1 MARKKLLTES
11 EIRRFMKLANVA
23 PVGNKRLREMYDV
36 PGTRDDEEKRD
47 VMEQEEED
55 IEMDL
60 EEPMG
65 DELPAEMPE
74 EPMGDELPAEMP
86 EEPMGD
92 DDMDMGMGAEGDMIS
107 ISDFM
112 SALEDALES
121 VTGQDVSSEIG
132 MDDEMG
138 APPEG
143 GDADLS
149 AEMPPMDDEE
159 MDMEM
164 DMEMGDE
171 EDMLAER
178 IARRVRARLRAER
191 KAADALKES
200 KMRKVKAKMKRER
213 MANDLT
219 ERIFTRLTTK

>member
-23 PVGNKRLREMYDV
+23 PVGNKRLSEMYDA
-36 PGTRDDEEKRD
+36 PGMRDEEEEEPAMRD
-47 VMEQEEED
+47 MMEQEEE
-55 IEMDL
+55 EMDMEMDM

-74 EPMGDELPAEMP
+74 EPMGDEE
-86 EEPMGD
+86 
-92 DDMDMGMGAEGDMIS
+92 MDMGMGAEGDMIS

-112 SALEDALES
+112 SALEKALEDT
-121 VTGQDVSSEIG
+121 TGQEVSSEIG
-132 MDDEMG
+132 MDDEME

-164 DMEMGDE
+164 GDE

-178 IARRVRARLRAER
+178 IARRVRARLRVER

>member
-23 PVGNKRLREMYDV
+23 PVGNKRLREMHDA
-36 PGTRDDEEKRD
+36 PGMRDEEEEEPAMRD
-47 VMEQEEED
+47 MMEQEEE
-55 IEMDL
+55 EMD
-60 EEPMG
+60 M
-65 DELPAEMPE
+65 EMDME

-121 VTGQDVSSEIG
+121 ATGQEVSSEIG

-143 GDADLS
+143 GDVEDLS
-149 AEMPPMDDEE
+149 AEMPPMDDE
-159 MDMEM
+159 
-164 DMEMGDE
+164 EMGDE

>member
-36 PGTRDDEEKRD
+36 PGTRDDKEELAFRD
-47 VMEQEEED
+47 MMEQEEE
-55 IEMDL
+55 EMDL
-60 EEPMG
+60 EGPMG

-74 EPMGDELPAEMP
+74 EPMGDDD
-86 EEPMGD
+86 MGI

-121 VTGQDVSSEIG
+121 VTGQDVSTEIG

-143 GDADLS
+143 GDVEDLS
-149 AEMPPMDDEE
+149 AEMPPMDDE
-159 MDMEM
+159 
-164 DMEMGDE
+164 EMGDE

>member
-23 PVGNKRLREMYDV
+23 PVGNKRLREMHDA
-36 PGTRDDEEKRD
+36 PGMRDEEEEEPAMRD
-47 VMEQEEED
+47 MMEQEEE
-55 IEMDL
+55 EMDMEMDM

-65 DELPAEMPE
+65 DEEM
-74 EPMGDELPAEMP
+74 GI
-86 EEPMGD
+86 

-121 VTGQDVSSEIG
+121 ATGQEVSSEIG

-143 GDADLS
+143 GDVEDLS

-159 MDMEM
+159 MDMDM
-164 DMEMGDE
+164 DMGDE

>member
-23 PVGNKRLREMYDV
+23 PVGNKRLSEMYDA
-36 PGTRDDEEKRD
+36 PGMRDEEEEEPAMRD
-47 VMEQEEED
+47 MMEQEEEEE
-55 IEMDL
+55 EMDMEMDM

-74 EPMGDELPAEMP
+74 EPMGDEEMD
-86 EEPMGD
+86 M
-92 DDMDMGMGAEGDMIS
+92 DMDMGMGAEGDMIS

-112 SALEDALES
+112 SALEKALEDT
-121 VTGQDVSSEIG
+121 TGQEVSSEIG

-149 AEMPPMDDEE
+149 AEMPPMDDE
-159 MDMEM
+159 EM

>member
-36 PGTRDDEEKRD
+36 PGTRDDKEELAFRD
-47 VMEQEEED
+47 MMEQEEEV
-55 IEMDL
+55 DL
-60 EEPMG
+60 EGPM
-65 DELPAEMPE
+65 DPEDDMPE
-74 EPMGDELPAEMP
+74 EPMGDDD
-86 EEPMGD
+86 MGI

-112 SALEDALES
+112 LALEDALES
-121 VTGQDVSSEIG
+121 VTGQDVSTEIG
-132 MDDEMG
+132 MDDEME

-159 MDMEM
+159 MDM
-164 DMEMGDE
+164 GDEE

>member
-23 PVGNKRLREMYDV
+23 PVGNKRLSEMYDA
-36 PGTRDDEEKRD
+36 PGTRDEEEKEPAMRD
-47 VMEQEEED
+47 MMEQEEE
-55 IEMDL
+55 EMDMEMDM

-74 EPMGDELPAEMP
+74 EPMGDEEMD
-86 EEPMGD
+86 MD
-92 DDMDMGMGAEGDMIS
+92 MDMDMGMGAEGDMIS

-143 GDADLS
+143 GDVEDLS
-149 AEMPPMDDEE
+149 AEMPPMDDE
-159 MDMEM
+159 
-164 DMEMGDE
+164 EMGDE

>member
-23 PVGNKRLREMYDV
+23 PVGNKRLSEMYDA
-36 PGTRDDEEKRD
+36 PGMRDEEEEEPAMRD
-47 VMEQEEED
+47 MMEQEEE
-55 IEMDL
+55 EMDMEMDM

-74 EPMGDELPAEMP
+74 EPMGM
-86 EEPMGD
+86 
-92 DDMDMGMGAEGDMIS
+92 DMDMGMGAEGDMIS

-143 GDADLS
+143 GDVEDLS
-149 AEMPPMDDEE
+149 AEMPPMDDE
-159 MDMEM
+159 
-164 DMEMGDE
+164 EMGDE

>member
-23 PVGNKRLREMYDV
+23 PVGNKRLREMHDA
-36 PGTRDDEEKRD
+36 PGMRDEEEEEPAMRD
-47 VMEQEEED
+47 MMEQEEE
-55 IEMDL
+55 EMDMEMDM

-74 EPMGDELPAEMP
+74 EPMGDEEM
-86 EEPMGD
+86 GI

-143 GDADLS
+143 GDVEDLS

-159 MDMEM
+159 MDMDM
-164 DMEMGDE
+164 DMGDE

>member
-23 PVGNKRLREMYDV
+23 PVGNKRLSEMYDA
-36 PGTRDDEEKRD
+36 PGTRDEEEKEPAMRD
-47 VMEQEEED
+47 MMEQEEE
-55 IEMDL
+55 EMDMEMDM

-74 EPMGDELPAEMP
+74 EPMGDEEM
-86 EEPMGD
+86 
-92 DDMDMGMGAEGDMIS
+92 DMDMGMGAEGDMIS

-143 GDADLS
+143 GDVEDLS
-149 AEMPPMDDEE
+149 AEMPPMDDE
-159 MDMEM
+159 
-164 DMEMGDE
+164 EMGDE

>member
-23 PVGNKRLREMYDV
+23 PVGNKRLREMHDA
-36 PGTRDDEEKRD
+36 PGMRDEEEEEPAMRD
-47 VMEQEEED
+47 MMEQEEE
-55 IEMDL
+55 EMD
-60 EEPMG
+60 M
-65 DELPAEMPE
+65 EMDME

-121 VTGQDVSSEIG
+121 ATGQEVSSEIG

-143 GDADLS
+143 GNVEDLS
-149 AEMPPMDDEE
+149 AEMPLSGDV
-159 MDMEM
+159 EM

>member
-23 PVGNKRLREMYDV
+23 PVGNKRLSEMYDT
-36 PGTRDDEEKRD
+36 PGTRDEEEKEPAMRD
-47 VMEQEEED
+47 MMEQEEE
-55 IEMDL
+55 EMD
-60 EEPMG
+60 M
-65 DELPAEMPE
+65 EMDME

-121 VTGQDVSSEIG
+121 ATGQEVSSEIG

-143 GDADLS
+143 GDVEDLS
-149 AEMPPMDDEE
+149 AEMPLSGDV
-159 MDMEM
+159 EM